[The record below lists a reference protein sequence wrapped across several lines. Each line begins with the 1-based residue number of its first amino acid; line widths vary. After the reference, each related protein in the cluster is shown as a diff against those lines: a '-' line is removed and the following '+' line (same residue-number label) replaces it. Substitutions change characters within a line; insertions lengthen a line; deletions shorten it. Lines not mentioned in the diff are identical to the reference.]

1 MKKVTT
7 SFSVRIQPLIVN
19 HNLLVDL
26 YETPR
31 QLFHTADVGKRAA
44 AIVAGVPG
52 LSVCSQHS
60 FYPGA
65 DYLPALHEALLVAMD
80 CSSDILITSFKND
93 AMSATLDY
101 LAEHRSRHGTV
112 FFGGF

>member
-65 DYLPALHEALLVAMD
+65 DYLPALHEALLVAMK
-80 CSSDILITSFKND
+80 CASDILITSFKND

-101 LAEHRSRHGTV
+101 LAEHRSRHGTRL
-112 FFGGF
+112 FW